1 MATLKRFNSDEDAG
15 MRMADDALQDLET
28 RLNKVYAQAAAELT
42 QSLDAYMAP
51 FEALD
56 EEMRGR
62 YERGEITETEYIT
75 WRRNRILRTE
85 QMHAQIESLT
95 YDMVNADKIAVAMI
109 NDELPG
115 VYCSGYN
122 FAGFKGE
129 MMAQAAGYNYA
140 SFSIYNTEAMR
151 IILTE
156 DPDLIP
162 WQPPEVNIPADMRWN
177 RKHIQN
183 AIAQG
188 ILQGESIPKISNRL
202 LPLVNM
208 DRTAATRTARTS
220 FTAVQNEGRRDATKK
235 IQDAGIPM
243 QEPWMALMADNTRD
257 THLMLHGTL
266 PNEKGLYGEGIIPT
280 GNLLRFPADPKG
292 DPEQIYN
299 CRCRVNSFLP
309 GIDHSRDDELY
320 EKMMREEFYDDWVGD
335 KDAPGVMEYKVD
347 EQRRALERKKKL
359 DSGEMESDAARRY
372 RRQQERQGGSIAPAV
387 DDGSN
392 RKPFTQ
398 RQFVPATTT
407 KEAEEFASQF
417 VSGGG
422 FTLTNNTINYSGV
435 DINVANQ
442 INERL
447 AYLYDNFDL
456 DKLSSIEAFGKK
468 NKKLFEKHADAPFL
482 TSNFNNLGMNT
493 TILGKQSTI
502 EKYIEDGQR
511 NFQYVMDNMQSLKGA
526 QLSLAQAYQT
536 AGRSL
541 VDESLNGMVTHEI
554 GHHISYMGS
563 NNAIF
568 AEINKTTEWETY
580 ASHISGYANHSF
592 GEYIAESFSAY
603 VNGEY
608 DKLQPEVLDIFDAL
622 RR

>member
-62 YERGEITETEYIT
+62 FERGEITETEYIT

-95 YDMVNADKIAVAMI
+95 NDMVNADKIAVAMI

-156 DPDLIP
+156 NPDLIP

-347 EQRRALERKKKL
+347 EQRRALERKRQLESGEIKPKGTKKVVEDPVNPAWRVATTRAEAKDILANDLGFKSISSGVNKFPDDVFIDNVNQLSKL
-359 DSGEMESDAARRY
+359 DARFKVFGKYTDNVMLETGGMDAWAKARASYLRSDGTMVKQAIKLNTSVYTNPNMGKKVRNTVNSGWWMPISDDYLTTSTITHEYGHLLEYNIIYGEVGGYNGQTWAIYENLYRVEIQQIAR
-372 RRQQERQGGSIAPAV
+372 EITTENSLFFDV
-387 DDGSN
+387 D
-392 RKPFTQ
+392 
-398 RQFVPATTT
+398 
-407 KEAEEFASQF
+407 
-417 VSGGG
+417 
-422 FTLTNNTINYSGV
+422 NYIS
-435 DINVANQ
+435 
-442 INERL
+442 E
-447 AYLYDNFDL
+447 Y
-456 DKLSSIEAFGKK
+456 GKK
-468 NKKLFEKHADAPFL
+468 NSKEFFAECF
-482 TSNFNNLGMNT
+482 MNSQCEEPN
-493 TILGKQSTI
+493 ILGKAMN
-502 EKYIEDGQR
+502 EW
-511 NFQYVMDNMQSLKGA
+511 LK
-526 QLSLAQAYQT
+526 
-536 AGRSL
+536 RR
-541 VDESLNGMVTHEI
+541 
-554 GHHISYMGS
+554 
-563 NNAIF
+563 
-568 AEINKTTEWETY
+568 
-580 ASHISGYANHSF
+580 GY
-592 GEYIAESFSAY
+592 
-603 VNGEY
+603 
-608 DKLQPEVLDIFDAL
+608 
-622 RR
+622 